1 MPPKDNKQK
10 DKVLND
16 SSLNQYINADHF
28 GIDTSRFNK
37 HERILNQLDESV
49 RKIFVES
56 NKRMNSSTSSM
67 DKMFRMLK
75 QTMTDGR
82 SVLNQYNAIL
92 KNQHTSSGIRTL
104 GDLTTHPEELKLV
117 DMYEQNIRNS
127 FIQMNEFRIICKIVP
142 ELRKIVENVTRDILN
157 TNDIDKHFIK
167 NLYNK
172 SNINGLT
179 DSEIESINKEIDEK
193 IVKRHTLEDKVKQY
207 IQEALITGA
216 KPIAVIPYKDI
227 YEMIYNKMDELK
239 SNKSTEDFVQDIK
252 KSDKY
257 FYPKISDIFM
267 KAHNHNKTLE
277 SYPNFD
283 ATDLD
288 SNVDIYDDILGNSV
302 EDLFKIE
309 AREYIANIHETNKY
323 DKSLEELVKET
334 ENEDEKKEIED
345 AMNFINDFNT
355 NKDSDVIKVKK
366 NSLKKEL
373 LRIVDIIDNNLE
385 IIDPTNTAIKMAST
399 SLKQNWKFKK
409 LHDNL
414 LNIEVNPDLSRR
426 DNTILDKFD
435 KGVYETDDD
444 LVDRYKDKD
453 IDKKPKKDKMTKED
467 DEFLNDVLI
476 VDYDPE
482 NVIPIIVNGIHVDYY
497 VLEEEAYNGGFDRNR
512 KVGFSFM
519 DIISSL
525 GIANDDAVT
534 GTGMQNMATDGMGF
548 ANTPAFGQ
556 QINIASVSSSFTL
569 QAQTDD
575 AIRRNDI
582 LREIVLRTISTKMK
596 DKDMVENKVFRD
608 CIMNL
613 LRQGYILKKKVQ
625 FTNIPAGNMIYFT
638 HNLSNTGL
646 PKSIYSDTLFY
657 CYIYISSLVSS
668 LMIKLAKSSNKDKIT
683 FEVGRDTN
691 AALAAHLIDNGLST
705 RQTHGYETFQS
716 VRSVLKNSA
725 AHDRILIPSY
735 GGNRLL
741 EYEEMNK
748 MNDIDIDDDFTEK
761 MLQKIVQQT
770 DYPAAAMNKLSEEE
784 YSRSVVAQQ
793 IMYINSLKEMQDAFG
808 AQVSKL
814 IKLCIR
820 YTKFSEINERKIKDN
835 IDEIDFSFAIPKD
848 LYLVNSKESFSNI
861 EEYADM
867 ITKLYFN
874 ERMDDEAWKTAVDKF
889 KLEVVKTN
897 ATNIEW
903 DDYQTLYDQI
913 LAEKPKMELEK
924 IKNTKLFELLQEK
937 AMGGNEEDDMG
948 MGGDFGST
956 DDTGFG
962 DDMGGG
968 FGEEQ
973 PQDMGSDFTPPEEE
987 PLEF

>member
-1 MPPKDNKQK
+1 M
-10 DKVLND
+10 
-16 SSLNQYINADHF
+16 
-28 GIDTSRFNK
+28 FN
-37 HERILNQLDESV
+37 
-49 RKIFVES
+49 
-56 NKRMNSSTSSM
+56 
-67 DKMFRMLK
+67 
-75 QTMTDGR
+75 
-82 SVLNQYNAIL
+82 
-92 KNQHTSSGIRTL
+92 
-104 GDLTTHPEELKLV
+104 
-117 DMYEQNIRNS
+117 
-127 FIQMNEFRIICKIVP
+127 
-142 ELRKIVENVTRDILN
+142 
-157 TNDIDKHFIK
+157 
-167 NLYNK
+167 
-172 SNINGLT
+172 
-179 DSEIESINKEIDEK
+179 
-193 IVKRHTLEDKVKQY
+193 
-207 IQEALITGA
+207 
-216 KPIAVIPYKDI
+216 
-227 YEMIYNKMDELK
+227 
-239 SNKSTEDFVQDIK
+239 
-252 KSDKY
+252 
-257 FYPKISDIFM
+257 
-267 KAHNHNKTLE
+267 
-277 SYPNFD
+277 
-283 ATDLD
+283 
-288 SNVDIYDDILGNSV
+288 
-302 EDLFKIE
+302 IE
-309 AREYIANIHETNKY
+309 AREFISNIAESKRYGNR
-323 DKSLEELVKET
+323 SLEDLMNET
-334 ENEDEKKEIED
+334 SDEEEKKEIED

-355 NKDSDVIKVKK
+355 HNDSDVIKVKK
-366 NSLKKEL
+366 NSIKKEL
-373 LRIVDIIDNNLE
+373 LRIVDIVDNNLE

-414 LNIEVNPDLSRR
+414 INIEVNPDLTRR

-444 LVDRYKDKD
+444 LGYKKEDRTNKKQKDKK
-453 IDKKPKKDKMTKED
+453 IEND
-467 DEFLNDVLI
+467 DFLNDVLI
-476 VDYDPE
+476 IDYDSE

-512 KVGFSFM
+512 KTGFSFM

-525 GIANDDAVT
+525 GIGNDDAVT

-625 FTNIPAGNMIYFT
+625 FTNIPAGNMVYFA

-646 PKSIYSDTLFY
+646 PKSIYTDTLFY

-741 EYEEMNK
+741 EYEEMSK
-748 MNDIDIDDDFTEK
+748 MNDIDIDDEFTEK
-761 MLQKIVQQT
+761 MLQKIVQQP
-770 DYPAAAMNKLSEEE
+770 DYPAAAMNKLSDEE
-784 YSRSVVAQQ
+784 YSRSIVAQQ

-814 IKLCIR
+814 LKLCIR
-820 YTKFSEINERKIKDN
+820 YTQFSETYEKKIKDN
-835 IDEIDFSFAIPKD
+835 LNEIDFSFAIPKD
-848 LYLVNSKESFSNI
+848 LYLVNSKESFTNV
-861 EEYADM
+861 EEYADI

-874 ERMDDEAWKTAVDKF
+874 EKMDDDAWKTAVDKF

-913 LAEKPKMELEK
+913 LAEKPKLELEK
-924 IKNTKLFELLQEK
+924 IKNAKLFELLQEK
-937 AMGGNEEDDMG
+937 AMGTGDDAGG
-948 MGGDFGST
+948 MDDFGAT

-962 DDMGGG
+962 DDMGADQFG
-968 FGEEQ
+968 GEEQ
-973 PQDMGSDFTPPEEE
+973 SGDIGGFEAPQEEE

>member
-10 DKVLND
+10 EKILDD
-16 SSLNQYINADHF
+16 SSINQYINADHY

-37 HERILNQLDESV
+37 HEKILNQLDESV

-56 NKRMNSSTSSM
+56 NKRNNSSTSSM
-67 DKMFRMLK
+67 DKMFRMLR

-82 SVLNQYNAIL
+82 SVLNQYNNLL
-92 KNQHTSSGIRTL
+92 KNSQTSSGIRTL

-157 TNDIDKHFIK
+157 TNDVDKHFIK
-167 NLYNK
+167 NIYEK
-172 SNINGLT
+172 TDINGLT
-179 DSEIESINKEIDEK
+179 TQEIENINKEITEK
-193 IVKRHTLEDKVKQY
+193 IVQRHSLEDKVKQY

-216 KPIAVIPYKDI
+216 KPVAIIPYRDI

-239 SNKSTEDFVQDIK
+239 TNKSTEDFVQDIK

-257 FYPKISDIFM
+257 FYPKISDMYM
-267 KAHNHNKTLE
+267 KAHKHNQTLE
-277 SYPNFD
+277 SYPIFSE
-283 ATDLD
+283 D
-288 SNVDIYDDILGNSV
+288 SRNPDVDIYDDILGNSV
-302 EDLFKIE
+302 EDLFNIE
-309 AREYIANIHETNKY
+309 AREFISNIAESKRYGNR
-323 DKSLEELVKET
+323 SLEDLMNET
-334 ENEDEKKEIED
+334 SDEEEKKEIED

-355 NKDSDVIKVKK
+355 HNDSDVIKVKK
-366 NSLKKEL
+366 NSIKKEL
-373 LRIVDIIDNNLE
+373 LRIVDIVDNNLE

-414 LNIEVNPDLSRR
+414 INLEVNPDLTRR

-444 LVDRYKDKD
+444 LGYKKEDRTNKKQKDKK
-453 IDKKPKKDKMTKED
+453 IEND
-467 DEFLNDVLI
+467 DFLNDVLI
-476 VDYDPE
+476 IDYDSE

-512 KVGFSFM
+512 KTGFSFM

-525 GIANDDAVT
+525 GIGNDDAVT

-625 FTNIPAGNMIYFT
+625 FTNIPAGNMVYFA

-646 PKSIYSDTLFY
+646 PKSIYTDTLFY

-741 EYEEMNK
+741 EYEEMSK
-748 MNDIDIDDDFTEK
+748 MNDIDIDDEFTEK

-770 DYPAAAMNKLSEEE
+770 DYPAAAMNKLSDEE
-784 YSRSVVAQQ
+784 YSRSIVAQQ

-814 IKLCIR
+814 LKLCIR
-820 YTKFSEINERKIKDN
+820 YTQFSETYEKKIKDN
-835 IDEIDFSFAIPKD
+835 LNEIDFSFAIPKD
-848 LYLVNSKESFSNI
+848 LYLVNSKESFTNV
-861 EEYADM
+861 EEYADI

-874 ERMDDEAWKTAVDKF
+874 EKMDDDAWKTAVDKF

-913 LAEKPKMELEK
+913 LAEKPKLELEK
-924 IKNTKLFELLQEK
+924 IKNAKLFELLQEK
-937 AMGGNEEDDMG
+937 AMGTGDDAGG
-948 MGGDFGST
+948 MDDFGAT

-962 DDMGGG
+962 DDMGADQFG
-968 FGEEQ
+968 GEEQ
-973 PQDMGSDFTPPEEE
+973 SGDMGGFEAPQEEE